1 MYLWSAYAWN
11 LLGFSSTMFIIMNI
25 SEQCPVYEKR
35 KATIVSIIN
44 GIFDASAGVFLI
56 FKLVYDF
63 TG

>member
-1 MYLWSAYAWN
+1 
-11 LLGFSSTMFIIMNI
+11 MFIIMNI

-44 GIFDASAGVFLI
+44 GIFDASAGVFLV